1 MKVLRLRNSS
11 LEPGPSSGL
20 RWSPVGFVSF
30 SIYGLLL
37 LRSVAQPESSQCEHS
52 ELSECF
58 TFFFFLFFFSPITNK
73 VQWSLCNEETPI
85 ASLS

>member
-1 MKVLRLRNSS
+1 MKVPRLRNSS

-37 LRSVAQPESSQCEHS
+37 LRCVAQPESSQCEHS
-52 ELSECF
+52 KKLSVLS
-58 TFFFFLFFFSPITNK
+58 FFLFFFPVTNK